1 MGKGLMQSAVAKRSI
16 VVRGHKTS
24 VTLEDAFWSAL
35 RQIAQDED
43 STLGALVAKIDSER
57 DAPNLSSAIRVYVL
71 DYFKALHEKQS
82 GR

>member
-35 RQIAQDED
+35 RQIAQDEE

-57 DAPNLSSAIRVYVL
+57 DAPNLSTAIRVYVL
-71 DYFKALHEKQS
+71 ENIKSLHEKQS

>member
-1 MGKGLMQSAVAKRSI
+1 MGKGLMQPAVVKRSI
-16 VVRGHKTS
+16 VVRGHKTG

-43 STLGALVAKIDSER
+43 STLGALVGKIDSER
-57 DAPNLSSAIRVYVL
+57 DAPNLSSAIRVYIL
-71 DYFKALHEKQS
+71 EYFKALHEKQS

>member
-43 STLGALVAKIDSER
+43 STLGALVAKIDYER